1 MSRILRSFLAN
12 ESALKRF
19 LSRYKKR
26 PQDVDD
32 MAQETFL
39 RAFDAEQKREI
50 QSPRAFLFRIAK
62 NVALN
67 SLSNKAGQIVDYV
80 GNSSDT
86 DVLSSERPDIAE
98 HRLDARQRL
107 EILEQALATLPP
119 KCRRVFLLR
128 KVDGYTHKEIAARL
142 GISTK
147 TVENHLTNGALKCSQ
162 YLRGRGF
169 DPVKFVTSI
178 ALGQDA
184 DEDTDGDAEAG
195 GRTDDGRT

>member
-1 MSRILRSFLAN
+1 
-12 ESALKRF
+12 
-19 LSRYKKR
+19 
-26 PQDVDD
+26 

-178 ALGQDA
+178 ALGQDV
-184 DEDTDGDAEAG
+184 DGDAEAR
-195 GRTDDGRT
+195 GRTDDRRA

>member
-1 MSRILRSFLAN
+1 
-12 ESALKRF
+12 
-19 LSRYKKR
+19 
-26 PQDVDD
+26 

-50 QSPRAFLFRIAK
+50 LSPKAFLFRIAK

-67 SLSNKAGQIVDYV
+67 SLSNKADQIVDYI

-86 DVLSSERPDIAE
+86 DVLSSERSDVAE
-98 HRLDARQRL
+98 DRLDARQRL

-119 KCRRVFLLR
+119 KCRHVFLLR

-162 YLRGRGF
+162 YLRDRGF

-178 ALGQDA
+178 ALGQD
-184 DEDTDGDAEAG
+184 TDGGCQSRRPG
-195 GRTDDGRT
+195 GRRTRIDVK